1 MFSVGLIWVERG
13 VFRAFD
19 NLFSLFGSSDIVVS
33 SSSCAKCFSVN
44 GLLCSTAVEDTNM
57 FSVVAIHNS
66 SSLL

>member
-1 MFSVGLIWVERG
+1 MFSVSLVWVEHG

-19 NLFSLFGSSDIVVS
+19 NLFCLFGSSDIVVS

-44 GLLCSTAVEDTNM
+44 GLLCSTAFEETSM
-57 FSVVAIHNS
+57 CSVVAIHNS